1 MTFLRTVITSA
12 LMLLG
17 GFCLGALSVDAQTR
31 IRGVVNQYAPV
42 SDVVP
47 CDSTVTMSA
56 PMALFPGDRVLL
68 IQMKGA
74 EISDADDPSYG
85 TIRNIGGAG
94 AAELLTV
101 RQLQGNVV
109 EFTTRFV
116 HRYDPKG
123 RIQLVRVPQYTDAI
137 VDAPLVAQP
146 WNGSTGGVL
155 AIEVTGIL
163 YLQSNV
169 SVSGMGFAGGT
180 VSPPVSRCDVRNYV
194 INWAFGL
201 AGGKGEGIASGKP
214 NQTPA
219 GRGPLANGGGG
230 GNGNNAG
237 GAGGGNGGAG
247 GAGGRANVYCVPLD
261 SVGGIE
267 GASLASYAADQRFF
281 MGGGGGGGHQN
292 DVQGTS
298 GAPGG
303 GIVLIRAGLVYGDG
317 RTIEANGA
325 SVVDTA
331 DMDAAG
337 GGGAGGTIIL
347 DVGDVATTINIS
359 ARGGNGGHVKHL
371 YNAHGPGGGGG
382 GGMLI
387 TRMPFDKLTVNLS
400 GGTPGIH
407 LTKSNEAYQ
416 QTRGA
421 DTGRVGAILDTFT
434 WKRPLSIQLDA
445 TGGGPICEG
454 VSSATLEASP
464 GFVSYLWNN
473 GSTERTITVTEEGS
487 YSVIAVDAIGC
498 VRVVD
503 GLRVWYN
510 PTQFT
515 MPTLVDF
522 ESIPI
527 NTTKRM
533 VLPIRNTDDED
544 IVVSG
549 IEETESFRIIS
560 PPSFPITISAG
571 TTLGVVV
578 EFYGREHRAYAEAL
592 RIHLSQPCPDS
603 QDVLLK
609 ALVSPIYATFV
620 VPRVKAEVGDTAF
633 HLPVYVR
640 LSPDTARLPNTHL
653 RITLELDARVFHPRR
668 VTNGRIV
675 RNMIDMLTNRRV
687 LTVEIDSID
696 LSVQQP
702 LVTEVVGTVL
712 MTTMN
717 EVEIRPDFAEW
728 ISVWQLPITSYE
740 PGFLVVDPACF
751 QEGRHIRIYAFPSLI
766 IAPNPARDNIR
777 IYTTL
782 TAPGD
787 YIVQIV
793 NIEGSVLH
801 EDRVTH
807 SGTLASSHETTLDA
821 SAWPSGQYIVRFT
834 TPLVVH
840 TDRLV
845 IQR

>member
-1 MTFLRTVITSA
+1 MTFSQTVITPA
-12 LMLLG
+12 LII
-17 GFCLGALSVDAQTR
+17 LSILCFGVETVVAQTR
-31 IRGVVNQYAPV
+31 IRGVVNHYAPV
-42 SDVVP
+42 SEITP
-47 CDSTVTMSA
+47 CDSTVTMA
-56 PMALFPGDRVLL
+56 VPMALFPGDRVLL

-74 EISDADDPSYG
+74 EISDADDASYG
-85 TIRNIGGAG
+85 TITSIGSAG

-101 RQLQGNVV
+101 QRLQGSVV

-123 RIQLVRVPQYTDAI
+123 RVQLVRVPVYADAI
-137 VDAPLVAQP
+137 VDAPLLAQP

-155 AIEVTGIL
+155 AIDVTGVL

-169 SVSGMGFAGGT
+169 SASGMGFAGGT

-194 INWAFGL
+194 VNWAFGL
-201 AGGKGEGIASGKP
+201 AGGKGDGITSGKP

-237 GAGGGNGGAG
+237 GAGGGNGGRG

-267 GASLASYAADQRFF
+267 GHSLAPYVADQRFF

-298 GAPGG
+298 GAAGG

-347 DVGDVATTINIS
+347 DVGDMATAARIS

-382 GGMLI
+382 GGILI
-387 TRMPFDKLTVNLS
+387 TRTPFPSLVVDLGGGVPGSHLS
-400 GGTPGIH
+400 
-407 LTKSNEAYQ
+407 KSNEAYQ

-421 DTGRVGAILDTFT
+421 DTGRVGVVIDSFS

-454 VSSATLEASP
+454 VSTVTLEASP
-464 GFVSYLWNN
+464 GFSSYRWSN
-473 GSTERTITVTEEGS
+473 GSTDRTITVSKEGT

-498 VRVVD
+498 VRVVE
-503 GLRVWYN
+503 GMRVWYN
-510 PTQFT
+510 PTQFST
-515 MPTLVDF
+515 PTVIDF

-527 NTTKRM
+527 NQTKRM

-544 IVVSG
+544 IVVDR
-549 IEETESFRIIS
+549 IDATASFQVVQ
-560 PPSFPITISAG
+560 PPSFPITIPAG
-571 TTLGVVV
+571 GTLGVVV
-578 EFYGREHRAYAEAL
+578 EFYGKEHRAYAEAVT
-592 RIHLSQPCPDS
+592 IHVSSPCPDS

-609 ALVSPIYATFV
+609 ALVSPIYATFE
-620 VPRVKAEVGDTAF
+620 VPRLKANVGDTAF

-640 LSPDTARLPNTHL
+640 LAPDTAKLPGTHL
-653 RITLELDARVFHPRR
+653 RVTLELDARVFHPRR

-675 RNMIDMLTNRRV
+675 RNMIDMLTHRRV
-687 LTVEIDSID
+687 LTIEVDSID
-696 LSVQQP
+696 LSVAQP
-702 LVTEVVGTVL
+702 LVTNVVGTVL

-717 EVEIRPDFAEW
+717 EVEVRPDFAEW
-728 ISVWQLPITSYE
+728 IRVWQLPITSYQ
-740 PGFLVVDPACF
+740 PGFLMVDPACF
-751 QEGRHIRIYAFPSLI
+751 QEGRHIRIYAFPSLV
-766 IAPNPARDNIR
+766 IAPNPARESIR

-782 TAPGD
+782 TAPGN
-787 YIVQIV
+787 YMVQIV

-807 SGTLASSHETTLDA
+807 TGTTASAHETTLDA
-821 SAWPSGQYIVRFT
+821 ASWPSGQYIVRFT
-834 TPLVVH
+834 TPLVIH
-840 TDRLV
+840 TERLV